1 MNNADQIKFRCSSL
15 GHLITEPRSKSEAIS
30 ETTKA
35 HLADV
40 YVTEVYGRENDIEN
54 KYIAKG
60 NQVEED
66 SMTLYSRVN
75 KEFFTKN
82 VKQLSNDYI
91 KGTPDMFSN
100 ASMLNFIEVNGVWQW
115 DGMPHDA
122 KVIDLKS
129 SWDIFTYYRTRSK
142 GIKKLY
148 YWQLMGYIALTGA
161 QSATLA
167 YCLVDTPDTLLNDE
181 KRKLHWKMGLIDDNH
196 PDFIEACE
204 EIDKLGKY
212 DDIPLKDRVYTIHVD
227 RNESDINRIYQRVM
241 EAREWMNNN
250 LFK

>member
-15 GHLITEPRSKSEAIS
+15 GHLMTEPRSKSEAIS
-30 ETTKA
+30 ETTKT
-35 HLADV
+35 HLIDV
-40 YVTEVYGRENDIEN
+40 YVSEVYGRKTEIFN
-54 KYIAKG
+54 KYISKG

-66 SMTLYSRVN
+66 SITLFSRVN

-82 VKQLSNDYI
+82 EKHLSNDYI
-91 KGTPDMFSN
+91 KGTPDLFQGASIDN
-100 ASMLNFIEVNGVWQW
+100 ADKI
-115 DGMPHDA
+115 
-122 KVIDLKS
+122 IDIKS
-129 SWDIFTYYRTRSK
+129 SWDIFTYFRTRGK
-142 GIKKLY
+142 DMNKLY
-148 YWQLMGYIALTGA
+148 YWQLTGYMALTGA

-212 DDIPLKDRVYTIHVD
+212 GDIPLKDRVYTIHVE

-250 LFK
+250 LLK

>member
-15 GHLITEPRSKSEAIS
+15 GHLMTEPRSKSEAIS
-30 ETTKA
+30 ETTKT
-35 HLADV
+35 HLIDV
-40 YVTEVYGRENDIEN
+40 YVSEVYGRKTEIFN
-54 KYIAKG
+54 KYISKG

-66 SMTLYSRVN
+66 SITLFSRVN

-82 VKQLSNDYI
+82 EKHLSNDYI
-91 KGTPDMFSN
+91 KGTPDLFQGASIDN
-100 ASMLNFIEVNGVWQW
+100 ADKI
-115 DGMPHDA
+115 
-122 KVIDLKS
+122 IDIKS
-129 SWDIFTYYRTRSK
+129 SWDIFTYFRTRGK
-142 GIKKLY
+142 DMNKMY

-241 EAREWMNNN
+241 EAREWMNNT

>member
-1 MNNADQIKFRCSSL
+1 MNNADTIKFRCSSL
-15 GHLITEPRSKSEAIS
+15 GHLMTEARSKSEVIS
-30 ETTKA
+30 ETTKT
-35 HLADV
+35 HLIDV
-40 YVTEVYGRENDIEN
+40 YVSEVYGRKTEIFN
-54 KYIAKG
+54 KYISKG

-66 SMTLYSRVN
+66 SITLFSRVN

-82 VKQLSNDYI
+82 EKHLSNEYI
-91 KGTPDMFSN
+91 KGTPDLFQGASIDN
-100 ASMLNFIEVNGVWQW
+100 ADKI
-115 DGMPHDA
+115 
-122 KVIDLKS
+122 IDIKS
-129 SWDIFTYYRTRSK
+129 SWDIFTYFRTRGK
-142 GIKKLY
+142 DMNKMY
-148 YWQLMGYIALTGA
+148 YWQLMGYMALTGA
-161 QSATLA
+161 KSATLA

-212 DDIPLKDRVYTIHVD
+212 GDIPLKDRVYTIHVE

>member
-15 GHLITEPRSKSEAIS
+15 GHLMTEPRSKSEAIS
-30 ETTKA
+30 ETTKT
-35 HLADV
+35 HLIDV
-40 YVTEVYGRENDIEN
+40 YVSEVYGRKTEIFN
-54 KYIAKG
+54 KYISKG

-66 SMTLYSRVN
+66 SITLFSRVN

-82 VKQLSNDYI
+82 EKHLSNDYI
-91 KGTPDMFSN
+91 KGTPDLFQGASIDN
-100 ASMLNFIEVNGVWQW
+100 ADKI
-115 DGMPHDA
+115 
-122 KVIDLKS
+122 IDIKS
-129 SWDIFTYYRTRSK
+129 SWDIFTYFRTRGK
-142 GIKKLY
+142 DMNKMY

-212 DDIPLKDRVYTIHVD
+212 NDIQLKDRVYTINVE

>member
-1 MNNADQIKFRCSSL
+1 MNNADTIKFRCSSL
-15 GHLITEPRSKSEAIS
+15 GHLMTEPRSKSETIS
-30 ETTKA
+30 ETTKT
-35 HLADV
+35 HLIDV
-40 YVTEVYGRENDIEN
+40 YVSEVYGRKTEIFN
-54 KYIAKG
+54 KYISKG

-66 SMTLYSRVN
+66 SITLFSRVN

-82 VKQLSNDYI
+82 EKHLSNEYI
-91 KGTPDMFSN
+91 KGTPDLFQGASIDN
-100 ASMLNFIEVNGVWQW
+100 ADKI
-115 DGMPHDA
+115 
-122 KVIDLKS
+122 IDIKS
-129 SWDIFTYYRTRSK
+129 SWDIFTYFRTRGK
-142 GIKKLY
+142 DMNKLY

-196 PDFIEACE
+196 PDFIDACE

-212 DDIPLKDRVYTIHVD
+212 GDIPLKDRVYTIHVE

>member
-15 GHLITEPRSKSEAIS
+15 GHLMTEPRSKSEAIS
-30 ETTKA
+30 ETTKT
-35 HLADV
+35 HLIDV
-40 YVTEVYGRENDIEN
+40 YVSEVYGRKTEIFN
-54 KYIAKG
+54 KYISKG

-66 SMTLYSRVN
+66 SITLFSRVN

-82 VKQLSNDYI
+82 EKHLSNDYI
-91 KGTPDMFSN
+91 KGTPDLFQGASIDN
-100 ASMLNFIEVNGVWQW
+100 ADKI
-115 DGMPHDA
+115 
-122 KVIDLKS
+122 IDIKS
-129 SWDIFTYYRTRSK
+129 SWDIFTYFRTRGK
-142 GIKKLY
+142 DMNKMY

-212 DDIPLKDRVYTIHVD
+212 NDIQLKDRVYTINVE

-241 EAREWMNNN
+241 EAREWMNNT

>member
-15 GHLITEPRSKSEAIS
+15 GHLMTEPRSKSEAIS
-30 ETTKA
+30 ETTKT
-35 HLADV
+35 HLIDV
-40 YVTEVYGRENDIEN
+40 YVSEVYGRKTEIFN
-54 KYIAKG
+54 KYISKG

-66 SMTLYSRVN
+66 SITLFSRVN

-82 VKQLSNDYI
+82 EKHLSNDYI
-91 KGTPDMFSN
+91 KGTPDLFQGASIDN
-100 ASMLNFIEVNGVWQW
+100 ADKI
-115 DGMPHDA
+115 
-122 KVIDLKS
+122 IDIKS
-129 SWDIFTYYRTRSK
+129 SWDIFTYFRTRGK
-142 GIKKLY
+142 DMNKMY

-204 EIDKLGKY
+204 EIDRLGKY
-212 DDIPLKDRVYTIHVD
+212 NDIQLKDRVYTIHVE

-241 EAREWMNNN
+241 EAREWMNNT

>member
-15 GHLITEPRSKSEAIS
+15 GHLMTEPRSKSEAIS
-30 ETTKA
+30 ETTKT
-35 HLADV
+35 HLIDV
-40 YVTEVYGRENDIEN
+40 YVSEVYGRKTEIFN
-54 KYIAKG
+54 KYISKG

-66 SMTLYSRVN
+66 SITLFSRVN

-82 VKQLSNDYI
+82 EKHLSNDYI
-91 KGTPDMFSN
+91 KGTPDLFQGASIDN
-100 ASMLNFIEVNGVWQW
+100 ADKI
-115 DGMPHDA
+115 
-122 KVIDLKS
+122 IDIKS
-129 SWDIFTYYRTRSK
+129 SWDIFTYFRTRGK
-142 GIKKLY
+142 DMNKLY
-148 YWQLMGYIALTGA
+148 YWQLMGYMALTGA

-212 DDIPLKDRVYTIHVD
+212 DDIPLKDRVYTIHVE

>member
-15 GHLITEPRSKSEAIS
+15 GHLMTEPRSKSEAIS
-30 ETTKA
+30 ETTKT
-35 HLADV
+35 HLIDV
-40 YVTEVYGRENDIEN
+40 YVSEVYGRKTEIFN
-54 KYIAKG
+54 KYISKG

-66 SMTLYSRVN
+66 SITLFSRVN

-82 VKQLSNDYI
+82 EKHLSNDYI
-91 KGTPDMFSN
+91 KGTPDLFQGASIDN
-100 ASMLNFIEVNGVWQW
+100 ADKI
-115 DGMPHDA
+115 
-122 KVIDLKS
+122 IDIKS
-129 SWDIFTYYRTRSK
+129 SWDIFTYFRTRGK
-142 GIKKLY
+142 DMNKMY

>member
-15 GHLITEPRSKSEAIS
+15 GHLMTEPRSKSEAIS
-30 ETTKA
+30 ETTKT
-35 HLADV
+35 HLIDV
-40 YVTEVYGRENDIEN
+40 YVSEVYGRKTEIFN
-54 KYIAKG
+54 KYISKG

-66 SMTLYSRVN
+66 SITLFSRVN

-82 VKQLSNDYI
+82 EKHLSNDYI
-91 KGTPDMFSN
+91 KGTPDLFQGASIDN
-100 ASMLNFIEVNGVWQW
+100 ADKI
-115 DGMPHDA
+115 
-122 KVIDLKS
+122 IDIKS
-129 SWDIFTYYRTRSK
+129 SWDIFTYFRTRGK
-142 GIKKLY
+142 DMNKMY

-212 DDIPLKDRVYTIHVD
+212 NDIQLKDRVYTIHVE

-241 EAREWMNNN
+241 EAREWMNNT

>member
-1 MNNADQIKFRCSSL
+1 M
-15 GHLITEPRSKSEAIS
+15 TEPRSKSEAIS
-30 ETTKA
+30 ETTKT
-35 HLADV
+35 HLIDV
-40 YVTEVYGRENDIEN
+40 YVSEVYGRKTEIFN
-54 KYIAKG
+54 KYISKG

-66 SMTLYSRVN
+66 SITLFSRVN

-82 VKQLSNDYI
+82 EKHLSNDYI
-91 KGTPDMFSN
+91 KGTPDLFQGASIDN
-100 ASMLNFIEVNGVWQW
+100 ADKI
-115 DGMPHDA
+115 
-122 KVIDLKS
+122 IDIKS
-129 SWDIFTYYRTRSK
+129 SWDIFTYFRTRGK
-142 GIKKLY
+142 DMNKLY
-148 YWQLMGYIALTGA
+148 YWQLMGYMALTGA

-212 DDIPLKDRVYTIHVD
+212 DDIPLKDRVYTIHVE

>member
-15 GHLITEPRSKSEAIS
+15 GHLMTEPRSKSEAIS
-30 ETTKA
+30 ETTKT
-35 HLADV
+35 HLIDV
-40 YVTEVYGRENDIEN
+40 YVSEVYGRKTEIFN
-54 KYIAKG
+54 KYISKG

-66 SMTLYSRVN
+66 SITLFSRVN

-82 VKQLSNDYI
+82 EKHLSNDYI
-91 KGTPDMFSN
+91 KGTPDLFQGASIDN
-100 ASMLNFIEVNGVWQW
+100 ADKI
-115 DGMPHDA
+115 
-122 KVIDLKS
+122 IDIKS
-129 SWDIFTYYRTRSK
+129 SWDIFTYFRTRGK
-142 GIKKLY
+142 DMNKMY

-212 DDIPLKDRVYTIHVD
+212 NDIQLKDRVYTIHVE

>member
-15 GHLITEPRSKSEAIS
+15 GHLMTEPRSKSEAIS

-40 YVTEVYGRENDIEN
+40 YVSEVYGRKTEIFN
-54 KYIAKG
+54 KYISKG

-66 SMTLYSRVN
+66 SITLFSRVN

-82 VKQLSNDYI
+82 EKHLSNDYI
-91 KGTPDMFSN
+91 KGTPDLFQGASIDN
-100 ASMLNFIEVNGVWQW
+100 ADKI
-115 DGMPHDA
+115 
-122 KVIDLKS
+122 IDIKS
-129 SWDIFTYYRTRSK
+129 SWDIFTYFRTRGK
-142 GIKKLY
+142 DMNKLY
-148 YWQLMGYIALTGA
+148 YWQLTGYMALTGA

-212 DDIPLKDRVYTIHVD
+212 NDIPLKDRVYTIHVE